1 VKNLGTKHNTKMD
14 NKNELGKEFALFLK
28 KDFKMDIES
37 IVHIAHPQMN
47 HDKKVPIIE
56 SMARN
61 IPGYTPMDMTPS
73 VIEERQLNVTAISV
87 FDRLMMERI
96 IFLGMPIND
105 QVANIVIAQLLFL
118 NSVDQNKAVELY
130 INSPGGSVYAGLG
143 IYDTMHYVDC
153 DIATTC
159 TGLAASMAYVL
170 AVSGTKG
177 KRASLPN
184 SRYMQHQPLGGA
196 YGQASDIEIT
206 HNEIQFLKKRL
217 YAIIAAKTGQSFEQ
231 VQKDCDR
238 DHWMSPME
246 AKAYGCIDE
255 VMPNN
260 DGVEY

>member
-1 VKNLGTKHNTKMD
+1 MD
-14 NKNELGKEFALFLK
+14 NSKFFNEFVRFAKLDHK
-28 KDFKMDIES
+28 IDIES
-37 IVHIAHPQMN
+37 ISKVANIQMN
-47 HDKKVPIIE
+47 MDRSLPNIE
-56 SMARN
+56 SISKN
-61 IPGYTPMDMTPS
+61 IPGYSPMNMTPY
-73 VIEERQLNVTAISV
+73 ILEERQMNVTAMDV
-87 FDRLMMERI
+87 FSRLMMERI

-118 NSVDQNKAVELY
+118 NSVDQKKDVEMY

-177 KRASLPN
+177 KRVALPN

-206 HNEIQFLKKRL
+206 HKEIQFLKKRL
-217 YAIIAAKTGQSFEQ
+217 YNIIAAKTGQSFDQ
-231 VQKDCDR
+231 VEKDCDR
-238 DHWMSPME
+238 DHWMSPGE
-246 AKAYGCIDE
+246 ALAYGCIDE
-255 VMPNN
+255 VIPNN